1 MLNDKKMR
9 CHVNVTNQGTEIY
22 ADPIL
27 CKLYKVVGE
36 YGYGLQ
42 TKSQEVSLSVKETKG
57 LDFEFD
63 ELEDGERYFLILNY
77 ISEDKSTGDLYSKIY
92 TVSVTNGISTPNT
105 IDAEQLLPVFNIQG
119 ERVASTKRSDINTL
133 LDTLPRGIY
142 IIEGH
147 KYSN

>member
-1 MLNDKKMR
+1 
-9 CHVNVTNQGTEIY
+9 
-22 ADPIL
+22 
-27 CKLYKVVGE
+27 VVGE

-42 TKSQEVSLSVKETKG
+42 TKSQEVTLNVKEAKG

-92 TVSVTNGISTPNT
+92 TVSVTNDISIPNA

-119 ERVASTKRSDINTL
+119 ERVGSTKRSDINTL